1 VTLATYVI
9 LILFAAGIFLLL
21 RSRRAP
27 RNEPV
32 VPPSRAPAAD
42 PIAEFWAWW
51 ETAKGPLAQAIHNRT
66 VSEWTDPISE
76 RVHAIDPGLA
86 WELGPG
92 VKSEHHICV
101 TSEGNPLLRMTAQ
114 RWLSRAPAPDA
125 VWEYYPA
132 RQPSGRASA
141 RNASRA
147 ALESRQGQ

>member
-1 VTLATYVI
+1 MANEVPIGNLTRATRRTRMLAPGGSSTVTLATYVI
-9 LILFAAGIFLLL
+9 LILLAAGIFLLL

-92 VKSEHHICV
+92 VK
-101 TSEGNPLLRMTAQ
+101 
-114 RWLSRAPAPDA
+114 
-125 VWEYYPA
+125 
-132 RQPSGRASA
+132 
-141 RNASRA
+141 
-147 ALESRQGQ
+147 